1 MVKEGRDGGAVA
13 SRIQYDKAAALG
25 FLQPARLPFVKVFST
40 GGFRLFKSLD
50 KLPQ

>member
-25 FLQPARLPFVKVFST
+25 FLQPARLPFGKFFLT
-40 GGFRLFKSLD
+40 GGFSLSESLD